1 MNRLSSR
8 QRKLVY
14 LVGIVVLLTG
24 SAVLGIPATGSED
37 AGGIIPSRRQQYD
50 LGESNLGKVDPS
62 SATMN
67 LVLLGMRGLAAN
79 QLWLQHEELKK
90 TKNWAQM
97 RAITDS
103 IITLQ
108 PHYLQVWR
116 FHGWDLAYNV
126 SAEWD
131 DVRDRYFW
139 VKEGTK
145 FNMEGADR
153 NRKYPELPWEVGDKL
168 GKKIG
173 RSDEWRFFRDYF
185 KADPDEEK
193 YKGGPDPELS
203 RAFGSEFEDNY
214 LAAKAWYRHA
224 NDREDVYPQ
233 SMMMKMLFR
242 HYPARS
248 QFDYADALQREGI
261 FEEQTRLAWEEGHRD
276 WTYQYADGADGFG
289 QEEFPTEIGPIKLE
303 NTPAELKEMSNEQ
316 LRILVREQNT
326 SNYRYWKA
334 RADLEATPEM
344 VAARDEMHR
353 GREEYREGK
362 VNWGP
367 TGDPPQALSL
377 LESGMQK
384 YERVIYGLIG
394 EQATGEDAQLRMYDD
409 SIIEE
414 GLLSILYWRSILQ
427 LGGKPIPES
436 YPLKRLWDGFQNMVP
451 SVEQQFQRETRT
463 R

>member
-37 AGGIIPSRRQQYD
+37 PGGMIPRLRQEYD

-153 NRKYPELPWEVGDKL
+153 NRKFPELPWEVGDKL

-173 RSDEWRFFRDYF
+173 RSDEWRFFRQYF
-185 KADPDEEK
+185 KVDPDEEK
-193 YKGGPDPELS
+193 YKGGPDPDLS

-224 NDREDVYPQ
+224 NDREEIYPQ

-248 QFDYADALQREGI
+248 QFDYADALQREGV
-261 FEEQTRLAWEEGHRD
+261 FEEQTRLAWDEGYRD
-276 WTYQYADGADGFG
+276 WTTQYADGAPGFG
-289 QEEFPTEIGPIKLE
+289 QEPFPTEIGFVKLE
-303 NTPAELKEMSNEQ
+303 NTRDELEDMTSEQ
-316 LRILVREQNT
+316 LRIIDREQKT
-326 SNYRYWKA
+326 SNYRYWRA
-334 RADLEATPEM
+334 RAELEATPEM
-344 VAARDEMHR
+344 VAARREMHQ
-353 GREEYREGK
+353 GRELYRQGQ
-362 VNWGP
+362 VNWTP
-367 TGDPPQALSL
+367 SGDPPRALEL
-377 LESGMQK
+377 LESGMEK

-394 EQATGEDAQLRMYDD
+394 EQTALEDAQLRMYDD

-414 GLLSILYWRSILQ
+414 GLLSLLYWRSILQ
-427 LGGKPIPES
+427 LGGKPIPET
-436 YPLKRLWDGFQNMVP
+436 YPLKRLWDSFQDWLP
-451 SVEQQFQRETRT
+451 SAEQQFQRETRT